1 MGAVFADTCAAA
13 QLRTA
18 ELEDGSHRQE
28 DSVTYFKFRI
38 SNFKVEISMNLEWL
52 REYCLSLPHATEKMQ
67 WECLLFCVG
76 GKMFLLAPIE
86 PDKYKFSFKCSDE
99 TFHELLEREDV
110 IPAPYL
116 ARAKWVAATEY
127 RAIEPAELRECI
139 RESYELVLAKLP
151 KKTREKL
158 ATTPKKKGAAKR
170 ASLRI

>member
-1 MGAVFADTCAAA
+1 
-13 QLRTA
+13 
-18 ELEDGSHRQE
+18 
-28 DSVTYFKFRI
+28 
-38 SNFKVEISMNLEWL
+38 MNLEWL

-86 PDKYKFSFKCSDE
+86 PDTYKFSFKCSDE
-99 TFHELLEREDV
+99 RFHELLEREDV

-158 ATTPKKKGAAKR
+158 GKPAAHRSTKKRTSSRK
-170 ASLRI
+170 

>member
-1 MGAVFADTCAAA
+1 
-13 QLRTA
+13 
-18 ELEDGSHRQE
+18 
-28 DSVTYFKFRI
+28 
-38 SNFKVEISMNLEWL
+38 MNLEWL

-86 PDKYKFSFKCSDE
+86 PDTYKFSFKCSE
-99 TFHELLEREDV
+99 ERFHELLEREGV

-127 RAIEPAELRECI
+127 RAIEPAELRTCI

-151 KKTREKL
+151 KKAREKMEKPM
-158 ATTPKKKGAAKR
+158 APKR
-170 ASLRI
+170 ATKRTARR